1 MLKKLYNSF
10 LDLIYLNKCAVCNK
24 TIKEGV
30 ICQSCAKK
38 ISLLSTYPHKIYKKI
53 PIFSATLYD
62 DVVKDL
68 IHKLKFQHKKQ
79 TSIILGKILFE
90 YFEKLNLKDD
100 FIIIYPPS
108 FFTKSLQRGYSHI
121 EQICREFSKLSG
133 LKIEKNLIK
142 KIKYTKP
149 QYKVKDKRK
158 NIKDSFKVDKNLL
171 QNYQNKKL
179 LLIDDITTT
188 GATFEEII
196 NCFLEFNF
204 ENIICLSIA
213 KSKK

>member
-1 MLKKLYNSF
+1 MSKKSQFGRSMIEMLGVLA
-10 LDLIYLNKCAVCNK
+10 IIAVLTTGGIAGYSK
-24 TIKEGV
+24 AMEMW
-30 ICQSCAKK
+30 K
-38 ISLLSTYPHKIYKKI
+38 ISRQKEYLAEL
-53 PIFSATLYD
+53 FL
-62 DVVKDL
+62 
-68 IHKLKFQHKKQ
+68 Q
-79 TSIILGKILFE
+79 SI
-90 YFEKLNLKDD
+90 NLKDD

-133 LKIEKNLIK
+133 LKVEKNLIK